1 MPQPTFTEL
10 GGLLWI
16 ELGPNWFGFTE
27 ALNDAVS
34 ALSPRG
40 EPPAV
45 STYWIDYA
53 LEGLARAPG
62 DEITGGN
69 TTRIVRT
76 PTGVRAVSDYE
87 LFEEESMPVEDF
99 RGLLTAWRERVVEQ
113 VASGDAAR
121 PAQAPYQRNTPR

>member
-1 MPQPTFTEL
+1 MPQPTFTEHS
-10 GGLLWI
+10 GLLWI
-16 ELGPNWFGFTE
+16 ELGPDWSGFTE
-27 ALNDAVS
+27 ALNDGVS

-76 PTGVRAVSDYE
+76 ATGVRAVSDYE
-87 LFEEESMPVEDF
+87 LFDEESMTVEDF
-99 RGLLTAWRERVVEQ
+99 RSLLTAWRERVVAQ
-113 VASGDAAR
+113 IDSGDAAR
-121 PAQAPYQRNTPR
+121 PAQARYQRNPQR